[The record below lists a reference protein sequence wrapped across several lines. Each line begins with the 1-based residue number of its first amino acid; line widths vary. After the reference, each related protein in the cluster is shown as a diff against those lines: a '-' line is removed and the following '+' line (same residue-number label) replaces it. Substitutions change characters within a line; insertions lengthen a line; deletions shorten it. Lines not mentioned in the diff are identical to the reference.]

1 MIRIPSLCY
10 KKIIVE
16 DKVYHLISAAKWVGW
31 WEFLAFDDKDN
42 LYHIEV
48 YYYPEQEEELDEKL
62 TDPEACLLLEKYQSA
77 EVHKLTPN
85 RLLIWNI
92 GNMERCIDEFEE
104 TSEFSELEKQPLE
117 EKRDEALSNIRK

>member
-77 EVHKLTPN
+77 EVHKLTPI
-85 RLLIWNI
+85 RLEVWNI
-92 GNMERCIDEFEE
+92 GNMKRSDDEDSNEFEE
-104 TSEFSELEKQPLE
+104 LENHPLEK
-117 EKRDEALSNIRK
+117 